1 MKNETYE
8 QFVEKFKPKKT
19 TDDCYTPQNVYDAV
33 VRFVKDEYGIGERK
47 IVRPFWPGG
56 DYERFEYD
64 DGCIVI
70 DNPPFSILSKIID
83 FYMKKGIDFFL
94 FAPSLTIFST
104 VGKRAGVNVILSDST
119 IIYENGA
126 KVSTCFVTNMGEYKI
141 HTSPSLFKLIDK
153 ENNQKVHKINYD
165 YPDNIITPAKV
176 QGLARNGQEIRIR
189 EKECVYIRKLDE
201 QKELKKT
208 IYGGGF
214 IVSDRIAI
222 IKRQLEVK
230 AEEQKQKRK
239 QKCSLKLSESEKQIV
254 KTLNKI
260 HKDH

>member
-8 QFVEKFKPKKT
+8 QFVEKFKHKKT
-19 TDDCYTPQNVYDAV
+19 TDDCCTPKKVYDAV
-33 VRFVKDEYGIGERK
+33 VQFVKDEYGIGDRK

-94 FAPSLTIFST
+94 FAPALTIFAT

-126 KVSTCFVTNMGEYKI
+126 TVKTCFVTNMGEYKI
-141 HTSPSLFKLIDK
+141 HTSPSLFKLIEK
-153 ENNQKVHKINYD
+153 ENNKKQNKINYD
-165 YPDNIITPAKV
+165 YPDNVITSAKV
-176 QGLARNGQEIRIR
+176 QQLAKYCQEFKIK
-189 EKECVYIRKLDE
+189 ESECVFVRKLDE
-201 QKELKKT
+201 QKESKKG

-214 IVSDRIAI
+214 IVSDKIAI
-222 IKRQLEVK
+222 IKRQLEAK
-230 AEEQKQKRK
+230 AEEEKQKRK
-239 QKCSLKLSESEKQIV
+239 RKCSWKLSENEKQIV
-254 KTLNKI
+254 KTLNKNT
-260 HKDH
+260 

>member
-19 TDDCYTPQNVYDAV
+19 TDDCYTPKKIYDAV
-33 VRFVKDEYGIGERK
+33 VQFVKDEYGIGDRK

-104 VGKRAGVNVILSDST
+104 VGKRVGVNVILSDST

-126 KVSTCFVTNMGEYKI
+126 KVKTCFVTNMGEYKI
-141 HTSPSLFKLIDK
+141 HISPSLFKLIEK
-153 ENNQKVHKINYD
+153 ENNKKQDRINYD
-165 YPDNIITPAKV
+165 YPDNIITSAKV
-176 QGLARNGQEIRIR
+176 QRLAKCCQEFKIK
-189 EKECVYIRKLDE
+189 ESECVPVSRLDE

-230 AEEQKQKRK
+230 AEEQKQKY
-239 QKCSLKLSESEKQIV
+239 SLKLSESEKQIV